1 MTSCPNVCDIS
12 LIACRSWYPSSS
24 NLGPWLIDEI
34 EVDENRCVAIELSSR
49 RGSRDVTSLNMD
61 DSLSLTIDAVSNPR
75 EVGAMEGG
83 LDITEKPE
91 MDDAAEG
98 NPPK

>member
-1 MTSCPNVCDIS
+1 MS
-12 LIACRSWYPSSS
+12 LK
-24 NLGPWLIDEI
+24 
-34 EVDENRCVAIELSSR
+34 
-49 RGSRDVTSLNMD
+49 MD
-61 DSLSLTIDAVSNPR
+61 DSLSLTMDAVSNPR

-83 LDITEKPE
+83 LDITENPE

>member
-1 MTSCPNVCDIS
+1 MD
-12 LIACRSWYPSSS
+12 
-24 NLGPWLIDEI
+24 
-34 EVDENRCVAIELSSR
+34 VDENRCVAIELSSR
-49 RGSRDVTSLNMD
+49 RGSRDVTSLKID